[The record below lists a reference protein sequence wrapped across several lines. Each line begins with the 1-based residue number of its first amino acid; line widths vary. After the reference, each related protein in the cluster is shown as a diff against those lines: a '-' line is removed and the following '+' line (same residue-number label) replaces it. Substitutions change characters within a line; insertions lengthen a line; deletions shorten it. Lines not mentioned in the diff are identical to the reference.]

1 MVASGGFLDGDEVGE
16 KAVVEFLADTG
27 EGVDKGHAMVGEVGG
42 GTDAGE
48 EEEFGCVY
56 GAGGKDDFFAG
67 GNWDFG

>member
-1 MVASGGFLDGDEVGE
+1 MVAGRGFLNGDDADEE
-16 KAVVEFLADTG
+16 AVVEFLSNIG
-27 EGVDKGHAMVGEVGG
+27 QGVDEGQAMVGEVGG